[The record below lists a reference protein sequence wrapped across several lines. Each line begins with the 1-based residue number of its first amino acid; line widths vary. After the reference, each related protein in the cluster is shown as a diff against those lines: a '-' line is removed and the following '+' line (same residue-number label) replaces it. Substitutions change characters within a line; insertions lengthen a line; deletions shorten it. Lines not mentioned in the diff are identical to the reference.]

1 MATVRTTPM
10 RTSHPRPFSQS
21 ENPRTGADL
30 TYATLTAADLTL
42 ATLIGADLT
51 GATLTGAYW
60 KSVEEPKFPSGYTLS
75 VTYRYLILKEED
87 GGFYRVQPFKNPNDP
102 EATYVRLMKPSK

>member
-1 MATVRTTPM
+1 M